1 MIDILNAITAKA
13 PDVLEVLKNLDQ
25 SLPSIQLAI
34 KAFAYMSAFWIVYIA
49 ILKLARHG
57 NGESEVGLGS
67 ISILFATAILL
78 VWLPQTLDTLSFTIL
93 SGKGSALSYSQ
104 NWAGDSASK
113 FSDGL
118 AVIFK
123 IIGTIGLLAVV
134 RGLMEWKNVSEG
146 LVRNGYAKGTWHL
159 IGGWMAF
166 HLDDV
171 IHILKTS
178 AGIQ

>member
-1 MIDILNAITAKA
+1 MFG
-13 PDVLEVLKNLDQ
+13 V
-25 SLPSIQLAI
+25 
-34 KAFAYMSAFWIVYIA
+34 
-49 ILKLARHG
+49 
-57 NGESEVGLGS
+57 
-67 ISILFATAILL
+67 AILL
-78 VWLPQTLDTLSFTIL
+78 VYLPQTLDTMSFTL
-93 SGKGSALSYSQ
+93 LKSKGSALSYSQ

-113 FSDGL
+113 FADGL

-159 IGGWMAF
+159 IGGWCAF

-171 IHILKTS
+171 IHILKAS
-178 AGIQ
+178 AGIH

>member
-1 MIDILNAITAKA
+1 MNSITAKA

-34 KAFAYMSAFWIVYIA
+34 KAFAYCASFWIVYIA

-57 NGESEVGLGS
+57 NGEHEVGIGS
-67 ISILFATAILL
+67 IFIMFGVAILL
-78 VWLPQTLDTLSFTIL
+78 VNLPTTLDTMSFTIL
-93 SGKGSALSYSQ
+93 KSEGSALSYSQ
-104 NWAGDSASK
+104 GWGGSAASK

-159 IGGWMAF
+159 IGGWCAF

-178 AGIQ
+178 AGIH